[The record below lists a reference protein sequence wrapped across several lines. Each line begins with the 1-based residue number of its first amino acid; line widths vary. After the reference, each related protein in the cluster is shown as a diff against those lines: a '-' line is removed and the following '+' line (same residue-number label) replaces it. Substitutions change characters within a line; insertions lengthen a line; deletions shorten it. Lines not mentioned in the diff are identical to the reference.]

1 MSVITR
7 SLSLLFLAASIAL
20 AIAAMTSLHFVVDSN
35 VRTYDQQV
43 YFGLQDWKATWEPS
57 SGYVSTGSQSYS
69 SSLYDQLG
77 LDVYLD
83 SESDWKDAGM
93 AALALGALGVAFAGI
108 GLLIVLASFC
118 RPTATYL
125 STFPSFL
132 SGFCFILGAVI
143 YEGVRPSF
151 HGDMGYKWAFG
162 LYLTS
167 GILSDLAAYS
177 LHAGSGSD
185 LSIPPPAVNNK
196 V

>member
-1 MSVITR
+1 
-7 SLSLLFLAASIAL
+7 
-20 AIAAMTSLHFVVDSN
+20 MTSTNFVVDTN
-35 VRTYDQQV
+35 VKTFSQHV
-43 YFGLQDWKATWEPS
+43 YFGLRQWKATWDPS
-57 SGYVSTGSQSYS
+57 TGYVSTGNQDYNSD
-69 SSLYDQLG
+69 LYNQLG

-83 SESDWKDAGM
+83 SQSHWKDAGL

-108 GLLIVLASFC
+108 SLLIVLCSYL

-143 YEGVRPSF
+143 YEGVRPAF
-151 HGDMGYKWAFG
+151 HGDIGYNWAFG

-167 GILSDLAAYS
+167 GILSDLSAYS
-177 LHAGSGSD
+177 LHLGSGSD
-185 LSIPPPAVNNK
+185 IGSAPAAADLIK